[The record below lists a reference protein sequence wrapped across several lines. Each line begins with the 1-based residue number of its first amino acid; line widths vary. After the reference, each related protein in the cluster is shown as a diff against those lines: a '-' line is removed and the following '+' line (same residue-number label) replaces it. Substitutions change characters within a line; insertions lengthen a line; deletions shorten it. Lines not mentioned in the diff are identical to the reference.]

1 MGTPKRD
8 ERGAYALLTAILA
21 IVLMSIAALAV
32 DIGNAVARK
41 SDVQGQADFAALAGA
56 GQLGTQAAGTI
67 PTAVLDAVPALHERE
82 PTREPQRGLRHGGA
96 GLRDQQPARGRRPCQ
111 W

>member
-1 MGTPKRD
+1 MATPKRD

-56 GQLGTQAAGTI
+56 AQLGTQVEA
-67 PTAVLDAVPALHERE
+67 PFRPRCW
-82 PTREPQRGLRHGGA
+82 TRSATP
-96 GLRDQQPARGRRPCQ
+96 
-111 W
+111 